1 MSSWVIKMQCL
12 AENNLVEVSARKRI
26 LSSLVLFKKATKTFT
41 VSTVSCAVASK
52 NIATAVTV
60 IGILR
65 VAMLTDLRWLNT
77 NADTM
82 NNVTYVPNFR
92 QFPLVSTEH
101 CAESS

>member
-1 MSSWVIKMQCL
+1 
-12 AENNLVEVSARKRI
+12 
-26 LSSLVLFKKATKTFT
+26 
-41 VSTVSCAVASK
+41 
-52 NIATAVTV
+52 
-60 IGILR
+60 
-65 VAMLTDLRWLNT
+65 MLTDLRWLNT